1 MQTSNED
8 VRRARITQ
16 LHRWVTTEILKLI
29 EGLYTN
35 LDDGLFELAHRAEDD
50 LGRGK
55 LFDLA
60 RVLHDGKANVLRE
73 FESRL
78 DHAGQRWHSPSE
90 PQIGFSA
97 DVRQQ
102 SQLMVQR
109 CEGHLGM
116 VLQSIASRASVLT
129 RRQHH
134 PDDLPFGPQSITN
147 EFLIA
152 LDSSSPGA
160 DGKKAACALFSRFVL
175 DRLGTVYGRCNTIL
189 QAPKASERPR
199 QSQRPQQFA
208 AG

>member
-8 VRRARITQ
+8 GRRAQITQ
-16 LHRWVTTEILKLI
+16 LHRWVTLEILKLI

-50 LGRGK
+50 LDRGK

-60 RVLHDGKANVLRE
+60 RVLHDGKANVLRD

-78 DHAGQRWHSPSE
+78 DHAGQRWHSPCE
-90 PQIGFSA
+90 PQTDSSV
-97 DVRQQ
+97 DVRER

-109 CEGHLGM
+109 CEGHLRT
-116 VLQSIASRASVLT
+116 VLQSIAARASFLT

-152 LDSSSPGA
+152 LDSSSPGEV
-160 DGKKAACALFSRFVL
+160 GQKAACDLFSRFVL

-189 QAPKASERPR
+189 HAPAASEIGR
-199 QSQRPQQFA
+199 A
-208 AG
+208 HV